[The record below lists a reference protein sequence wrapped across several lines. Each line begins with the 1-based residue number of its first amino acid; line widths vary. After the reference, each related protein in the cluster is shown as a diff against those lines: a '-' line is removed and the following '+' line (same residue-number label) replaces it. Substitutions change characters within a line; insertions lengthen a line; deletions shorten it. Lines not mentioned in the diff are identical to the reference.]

1 VAINATI
8 YFLASPFRV
17 SIGLYLRRCCLDL
30 LVSSYILPDLLCCL
44 VFRGQKF
51 LFLKAL
57 NPMPPLQLVSMTGKS
72 NDINVNLEPDV
83 HTLRER
89 SSTPKEDTKNLDS
102 PGSGPSR
109 FGTEVPADVVI
120 VRYGELALKSPG
132 VRNWY
137 EKILMKNIAAMLDSR
152 GIPYSQIRREWGRI
166 FIETTDSRAAS
177 AAADV
182 FGIVSTSPALTA
194 EPSLENAA
202 IVCAAIAQDLVLE
215 GESFAIRA
223 RRSGNHP
230 FSSADIGKTCGDSVW
245 NSLEKEGK
253 HPRVSLSSPDKE
265 IYIEM
270 RQKLAYIY
278 LETFKGVGGLPLGT
292 QGSMVVLMSGGLD
305 SPVAAWLMMKRGV
318 TIIPVYCN
326 NTPYAENA
334 ARERAFDCIRQL
346 QKWAP
351 GHQFTTYE
359 IPHGPNLQSF
369 IEICNRKNTCL
380 LCKRMMYREAY
391 EVMKK
396 ERASGIVTGSSLG
409 QVASQTAA
417 NMHAEIY
424 QLAIPIYHPLIA
436 FDKTEIMDIA
446 RKIGTYDIS
455 SRSAGSC
462 AAVPERPEIGANYD
476 LIMLEEKKMD
486 VETMVSNALKAAK
499 VLKL

>member
-1 VAINATI
+1 
-8 YFLASPFRV
+8 
-17 SIGLYLRRCCLDL
+17 
-30 LVSSYILPDLLCCL
+30 
-44 VFRGQKF
+44 
-51 LFLKAL
+51 
-57 NPMPPLQLVSMTGKS
+57 MPPLPLVSMTGKS
-72 NDINVNLEPDV
+72 DDIESKLEPDV
-83 HTLRER
+83 HTQKESRNN
-89 SSTPKEDTKNLDS
+89 PKPYTEKGNS
-102 PGSGPSR
+102 PGSGPSHS
-109 FGTEVPADVVI
+109 GNGVQTDVVI
-120 VRYGELALKSPG
+120 VRYGELALKSKG
-132 VRNWY
+132 VRSWY

-152 GIPYSQIRREWGRI
+152 DVPYFQIRREWGRI
-166 FIETTDSRAAS
+166 FIETTDSQAAE

-182 FGIVSTSPALTA
+182 FGVVSTSSALMA
-194 EPSLENAA
+194 EPSLENSAR
-202 IVCAAIAQDLVLE
+202 ICASLAQGLIRE

-230 FSSADIGKTCGDSVW
+230 FSSADIGKICGDAVW
-245 NSLEKEGK
+245 NALEKEGK
-253 HPRVSLSSPDKE
+253 HPRVNLSSPNKE
-265 IYIEM
+265 IFVEM
-270 RQKLAYIY
+270 RQKMAYIY

-318 TIIPVYCN
+318 MIIPVYCN
-326 NTPYAENA
+326 NSPYSENA

-351 GHQFTTYE
+351 GYQFTTYE

-369 IEICNRKNTCL
+369 INLCNRKNTCL

-396 ERASGIVTGSSLG
+396 EGASGIITGSSLG

-446 RKIGTYDIS
+446 RKIGTYEIS
-455 SRSAGSC
+455 SRPAGVC
-462 AAVPERPEIGANYD
+462 TAVPEHPEIGANYD
-476 LIMLEEKKMD
+476 LIVLEEKKMD
-486 VETMVSNALKAAK
+486 IETMVSNALKAAK
-499 VLKL
+499 ILKL

>member
-1 VAINATI
+1 MVNEKIESDILTHQENKGVQKNNVDIRTNDAEKCDC
-8 YFLASPFRV
+8 SD
-17 SIGLYLRRCCLDL
+17 SE
-30 LVSSYILPDLLCCL
+30 SSCSEYG
-44 VFRGQKF
+44 VQ
-51 LFLKAL
+51 
-57 NPMPPLQLVSMTGKS
+57 
-72 NDINVNLEPDV
+72 
-83 HTLRER
+83 
-89 SSTPKEDTKNLDS
+89 
-102 PGSGPSR
+102 
-109 FGTEVPADVVI
+109 TEVVI
-120 VRYGELALKSPG
+120 VRYGELALKSTG

-137 EKILMKNIAAMLDSR
+137 EKILIKNIAAMLDSR
-152 GIPYSQIRREWGRI
+152 DIPYSQIRREWGRI
-166 FIETTDSRAAS
+166 FIETTDAHAAE

-194 EPSLENAA
+194 EPTLESTAS
-202 IVCAAIAQDLVLE
+202 VCAALARDLVLE

-223 RRSGNHP
+223 RRNGNHT
-230 FSSADIGKTCGDSVW
+230 FSSADIGRTCGDAVW
-245 NSLEKEGK
+245 NVLEKEGK
-253 HPRVSLSSPDKE
+253 HPRVNLSSPDKE
-265 IYIEM
+265 IFVEM
-270 RQKLAYIY
+270 RQNLAYVY

-318 TIIPVYCN
+318 MITPVYCSN
-326 NTPYAENA
+326 SPYAEDA

-359 IPHGPNLQSF
+359 IPHGPNLKTF
-369 IEICNRKNTCL
+369 IDICNRKNTCL

-396 ERASGIVTGSSLG
+396 EGASGIITGSSLG

-436 FDKTEIMDIA
+436 LDKTEIMDIA

-462 AAVPERPEIGANYD
+462 TAVPERPEIGAKYD
-476 LIMLEEKKMD
+476 LIVLEERKMD
-486 VETMVSNALKAAK
+486 IENMVSNAMKAAK
-499 VLKL
+499 VFKL

>member
-1 VAINATI
+1 MTDNSNEI
-8 YFLASPFRV
+8 
-17 SIGLYLRRCCLDL
+17 
-30 LVSSYILPDLLCCL
+30 
-44 VFRGQKF
+44 
-51 LFLKAL
+51 KA
-57 NPMPPLQLVSMTGKS
+57 K
-72 NDINVNLEPDV
+72 LEPDF
-83 HTLRER
+83 HASRER
-89 SSTPKEDTKNLDS
+89 ESKNTPKINTENGDN
-102 PGSGPSR
+102 PGSGLSH
-109 FGTEVPADVVI
+109 FGSGVPADVVI
-120 VRYGELALKSPG
+120 IRYGELALKSPG

-137 EKILMKNIAAMLDSR
+137 EKILVKNIAAMLDSR

-166 FIETTDSRAAS
+166 FIESTDARAAG

-182 FGIVSTSPALTA
+182 FGIVSTSPAVTAA
-194 EPSLENAA
+194 EPTLESAA
-202 IVCAAIAQDLVLE
+202 SVCAALAQDLVRE

-230 FSSADIGKTCGDSVW
+230 FSSADIGKTCGDAVW
-245 NSLEKEGK
+245 SALEKKGK
-253 HPRVSLSSPDKE
+253 HPVVNLSSPDKE
-265 IYIEM
+265 IFVEM
-270 RQKLAYIY
+270 RQNLAYVY

-318 TIIPVYCN
+318 MIIPVYCN
-326 NTPYAENA
+326 NSPYAENA

-351 GHQFTTYE
+351 EHQFTTYE

-369 IEICNRKNTCL
+369 IDICNRKNTCL

-396 ERASGIVTGSSLG
+396 EGASGIITGSSLG

-417 NMHAEIY
+417 NMYAEIY
-424 QLAIPIYHPLIA
+424 ELAIPIYHPLIA

-455 SRSAGSC
+455 SRPAGTC
-462 AAVPERPEIGANYD
+462 AAVPEHPEVKANYD

-486 VETMVSNALKAAK
+486 IETMVSNALKTTK

>member
-1 VAINATI
+1 MTENPSEI
-8 YFLASPFRV
+8 
-17 SIGLYLRRCCLDL
+17 
-30 LVSSYILPDLLCCL
+30 
-44 VFRGQKF
+44 KEK
-51 LFLKAL
+51 LKA
-57 NPMPPLQLVSMTGKS
+57 
-72 NDINVNLEPDV
+72 DIHISTESEHRKENYTKKENCTENKGNRDSG
-83 HTLRER
+83 
-89 SSTPKEDTKNLDS
+89 SS
-102 PGSGPSR
+102 SR
-109 FGTEVPADVVI
+109 HEISSDVVI
-120 VRYGELALKSPG
+120 VRYGELALKSTG

-137 EKILMKNIAAMLDSR
+137 EKILIKNIGAMLDSR
-152 GIPYSQIRREWGRI
+152 SIPYSQIRREWGRI
-166 FIETTDSRAAS
+166 FIETADARAAE

-182 FGIVSTSPALTA
+182 FGIVSTSPALKS
-194 EPSLENAA
+194 EPALENAA
-202 IVCAAIAQDLVLE
+202 SVCAALAKDLVLE

-230 FSSADIGKTCGDSVW
+230 FSSADIGRTCGDAVW
-245 NSLEKEGK
+245 SILEKEGK
-253 HPRVSLSSPDKE
+253 HPRVNLNSPDKE
-265 IYIEM
+265 VFVEM
-270 RQKLAYIY
+270 RQNLAYVY

-318 TIIPVYCN
+318 MIIPVYCN
-326 NTPYAENA
+326 NSPYAENA

-351 GHQFTTYE
+351 GHKFKTYE
-359 IPHGPNLQSF
+359 IPHGPNLKSF
-369 IEICNRKNTCL
+369 IETCNRKNTCL

-396 ERASGIVTGSSLG
+396 EGASGIITGSSLG

-436 FDKTEIMDIA
+436 FDKTEIIDIA

-462 AAVPERPEIGANYD
+462 TAVPERPEIGANYD
-476 LIMLEEKKMD
+476 LIVLEERKMD
-486 VETMVSNALKAAK
+486 IETMVSNALKAVK
-499 VLKL
+499 ILEL